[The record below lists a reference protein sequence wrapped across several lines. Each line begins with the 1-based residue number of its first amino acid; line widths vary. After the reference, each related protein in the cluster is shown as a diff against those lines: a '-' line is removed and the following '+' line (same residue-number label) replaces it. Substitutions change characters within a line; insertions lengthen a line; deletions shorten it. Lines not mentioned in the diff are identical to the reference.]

1 MITTEDK
8 DRCPFFNCFLV
19 LGSYG
24 RHVVTRY
31 EVSSQ
36 EQVVKL
42 RQRGNDNDYDND
54 ISRRIT
60 HKDVCRFVDCLEVP
74 TVQTGKEYDR
84 GDNDWIFRKP
94 GLETTQLM
102 NLVNLNMIGSSAVKK
117 MTNAKAKAAPKNEAV
132 LNLKSKIKA
141 EFHEKFLS
149 ALPKESKDPAEGNG
163 TSQGKQKQR
172 SQHFAGYMEQEKGT
186 YKIEI
191 HGSDGC
197 RPLTAL
203 DEILLALRF
212 AISHIEEKENP
223 ENPEMSQVKRGPKGL
238 VSDQVDKDTQQFLDC
253 LPKYEATLS
262 FCIGIW
268 FNFVFGGKCNVN
280 GRDCRFYSSLR
291 TELQHVMVKAHENF
305 EINAEFLKSGGA
317 EPAAAATAGRK
328 RSKTSSGP
336 TSSMDALKLA
346 QLLCETFVDCPVE
359 AVDAE
364 DDENQALDRI
374 KAMLLRSEV
383 TEPLM
388 SYMAKNMYMPL
399 TMHAAPRLAL
409 EALNTSPNKTRM
421 DFASALAIILT
432 KIDEVIPFAWLVL
445 ASDTAEILSERG
457 HFPEGTEKA
466 WTVWSVSLFSLVCP

>member
-1 MITTEDK
+1 MSIC
-8 DRCPFFNCFLV
+8 RL
-19 LGSYG
+19 LGG
-24 RHVVTRY
+24 PNR
-31 EVSSQ
+31 
-36 EQVVKL
+36 
-42 RQRGNDNDYDND
+42 
-54 ISRRIT
+54 
-60 HKDVCRFVDCLEVP
+60 
-74 TVQTGKEYDR
+74 VQTGKEYDR

-172 SQHFAGYMEQEKGT
+172 SQHFAGYMEQEKAT

-223 ENPEMSQVKRGPKGL
+223 ENPEMSQVKRGL
-238 VSDQVDKDTQQFLDC
+238 VSDQVDKDMQQFLDS

-291 TELQHVMVKAHENF
+291 TELQHAMVKAHENF

-346 QLLCETFVDCPVE
+346 QLLCETFVDRPVE

-388 SYMAKNMYMPL
+388 SYMANNMYMPL

-432 KIDEVIPFAWLVL
+432 RIDEVIPFAWLVL

-466 WTVWSVSLFSLVCP
+466 WTVWSASLFSLRFFYM